1 MAIIYNKKSMQDF
14 RRDLRFNQTYGE
26 KTLWTNLRKKQI
38 ENTRFLRQYSVNKF
52 IIDFYAP
59 DIKLGIEVDGSSH
72 IGNEEHDKIRQE
84 QIEFL
89 GIKII
94 RFSDEQVIGNTEK
107 VINKIIEEINSKK
120 HTKH

>member
-107 VINKIIEEINSKK
+107 VINKIIEEINSRK

>member
-1 MAIIYNKKSMQDF
+1 MQDF

-107 VINKIIEEINSKK
+107 VINKIIEEINSRK